1 MEIVIHGVS
10 HEGDGV
16 GRTREGKIIFVQGGL
31 PGDTA
36 RVELTVTKKKVQ
48 YARVLEL
55 VVASE
60 DRVVSRCGIDECGGC
75 ALKSLSTDGQ
85 ALVKKDRIINA
96 LTRIAKVEIPE
107 PFDFVGADS
116 TWHYRHRVRMHAH
129 WSGESWRIGFH
140 ERRTNHVVPYAGCP
154 VLWPELD
161 KYVSRVVPAI
171 HRIPREVGLLEVEA
185 VWSRKSKRGALRLIV
200 QGDPSFFRKSTAWM
214 DEAGILGIE
223 VAHGDTMS
231 RFGNCEMI
239 YDQTVGDYDLS
250 FETGTFTQANPGMND
265 ELVRR
270 VVSAVNPMKA
280 PKVMEM
286 HAGIGNFSLPLVVMG
301 ADVSAFELN
310 PNSSIQSDRNAARVP
325 IALENTCIRDADAVE
340 RMSEFDTLLLDP
352 PRSGAREVAR
362 EAARPGSGPARIVY
376 VSCDPATLARDVA
389 ILKDGG
395 YNLVNLTGFDM
406 FPGTPHV
413 EVLAVLER

>member
-16 GRTREGKIIFVQGGL
+16 GRTPEGKIVFVQGGL

-36 RVELTVTKKKVQ
+36 RVELTVKKKKVQ
-48 YARVLEL
+48 HARLTDL
-55 VVASE
+55 VVPSAN
-60 DRVVSRCGIDECGGC
+60 RVVSRCGIDQCGGC
-75 ALKSLSTDGQ
+75 ALKSLSLEGQ
-85 ALVKKDRIINA
+85 TLVKKDRIINT

-107 PFDFVGADS
+107 SFDFVESKSA
-116 TWHYRHRVRMHAH
+116 WHYRHRVRMHAH
-129 WSGESWRIGFH
+129 WSGESWRIGFYA
-140 ERRTNHVVPYAGCP
+140 RRSNDLVPHAGCP

-161 KYVSRVVPAI
+161 KFVTRVVPAI
-171 HRIPREVGLLEVEA
+171 HRIPREVGLQEVEA
-185 VWSRKSKRGALRLIV
+185 VWSRKSKRGAIRLIIH
-200 QGDPSFFRKSTAWM
+200 GDPSFFRESTSWM

-223 VAHGDTMS
+223 IARGDSIS
-231 RFGNCEMI
+231 RFGNCEMV

-270 VVSAVNPMKA
+270 VVSSINPMKG

-286 HAGIGNFSLPLVVMG
+286 HAGIGNFSLPLAVMG
-301 ADVSAFELN
+301 AEVSAFELN
-310 PNSSIQSDRNAARVP
+310 PNSSIQSERNAARIPV
-325 IALENTCIRDADAVE
+325 ALENTCIRDADAVE

-389 ILKDGG
+389 ILKEGG
-395 YNLVNLTGFDM
+395 YSLVNLTGFDM

>member
-16 GRTREGKIIFVQGGL
+16 GRTPEGKIIFVQGGL

-36 RVELTVTKKKVQ
+36 RVELTVRKKKVQ
-48 YARVLEL
+48 YARLTDL

-60 DRVVSRCGIDECGGC
+60 DRVVSRCAIDQCGGC
-75 ALKSLSTDGQ
+75 ALKSLSVEGQ
-85 ALVKKDRIINA
+85 AFVKKDRIINA

-107 PFDFVGADS
+107 SFDFVQADS
-116 TWHYRHRVRMHAH
+116 AWHYRHRVRMHAH

-140 ERRTNHVVPYAGCP
+140 ARGTNEVVPHAGCP

-161 KYVSRVVPAI
+161 NYVTRVVPAI
-171 HRIPREVGLLEVEA
+171 HQLPREVGLLEVEA
-185 VWSRKSKRGALRLIV
+185 VWSRKSKRGILRLTIK
-200 QGDPSFFRKSTAWM
+200 GDPSFFRKSTAWM

-223 VAHGDTMS
+223 VAQGGTIS
-231 RFGNCEMI
+231 RYGNCEMI
-239 YDQTVGDYDLS
+239 YDQTVGDYDLA
-250 FETGTFTQANPGMND
+250 FETGTFTQANPSMND

-270 VVSAVNPMKA
+270 VVSAINPMKA

-286 HAGIGNFSLPLVVMG
+286 HAGIGNFSLPLAVMG
-301 ADVSAFELN
+301 ADVSAFEIN
-310 PNSSIQSDRNAARVP
+310 PKSSIQSERNAASVP

-389 ILKDGG
+389 ILRDGG
-395 YNLVNLTGFDM
+395 YHLVNLAGFDM